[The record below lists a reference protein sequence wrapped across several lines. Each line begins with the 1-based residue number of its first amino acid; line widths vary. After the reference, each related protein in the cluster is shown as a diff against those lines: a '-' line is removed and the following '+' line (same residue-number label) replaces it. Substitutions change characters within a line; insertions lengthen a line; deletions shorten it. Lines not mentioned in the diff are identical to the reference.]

1 MPQLGPQYLLKQREL
16 QLGQPSFRNKILT
29 EFQCSTLSIRSRLC
43 ISLKVSQSLG
53 IVSFSNL
60 GFLLLLHFRGVR
72 KESVTFLIF
81 FVTQFLSGAGAVFGA
96 HFVLED
102 VRRLRDGKA
111 LFCDLSH
118 FGDQDYTGMHHK
130 VCSARCG
137 SCKLFWETVSSL
149 VSHLGFE
156 ALHRSF
162 TVSQR
167 LGVWTVRC
175 RCKTL

>member
-1 MPQLGPQYLLKQREL
+1 MFPKLSQNYRREQLEQDLDRISMFYAFDQ
-16 QLGQPSFRNKILT
+16 I
-29 EFQCSTLSIRSRLC
+29 STLHFFESLAESRNCFVFKSWFSAAVAFSWCAQGIRY
-43 ISLKVSQSLG
+43 
-53 IVSFSNL
+53 
-60 GFLLLLHFRGVR
+60 
-72 KESVTFLIF
+72 F
-81 FVTQFLSGAGAVFGA
+81 FVTQFLPGAGAVFGA

-118 FGDQDYTGMHHK
+118 FADQDYTGMHHK

-167 LGVWTVRC
+167 LGVWTVWC
-175 RCKTL
+175 RCKTV